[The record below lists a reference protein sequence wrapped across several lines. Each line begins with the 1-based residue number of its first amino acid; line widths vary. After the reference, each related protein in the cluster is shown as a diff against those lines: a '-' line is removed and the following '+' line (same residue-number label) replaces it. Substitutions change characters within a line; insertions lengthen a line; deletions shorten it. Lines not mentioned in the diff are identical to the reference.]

1 MGDRRSTDIVA
12 GVTVELH
19 GLIVDR
25 GIENVQWYSWFVVM
39 HLDVLSKWQ

>member
-19 GLIVDR
+19 GLIL
-25 GIENVQWYSWFVVM
+25 VQWYSWFVAM